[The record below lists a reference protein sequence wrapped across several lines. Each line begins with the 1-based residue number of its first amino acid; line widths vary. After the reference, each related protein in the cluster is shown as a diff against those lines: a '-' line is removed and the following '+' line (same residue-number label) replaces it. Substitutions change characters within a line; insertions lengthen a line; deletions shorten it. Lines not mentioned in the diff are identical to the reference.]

1 MFPTSMMPEET
12 LMTTNQISEPPS
24 VLAYSI
30 PALCSA
36 TGISRRT
43 LYALWERGEGPAV
56 TKIGRRTLVR
66 REAAASWLEQLQ
78 VKQAA

>member
-1 MFPTSMMPEET
+1 MMPEEPT
-12 LMTTNQISEPPS
+12 MTTNQTTEP
-24 VLAYSI
+24 LAYSI

-66 REAAASWLEQLQ
+66 REAAESWLEQLQ

>member
-12 LMTTNQISEPPS
+12 LMTTNQISEP
-24 VLAYSI
+24 LAYSI
-30 PALCSA
+30 PALCQA

-66 REAAASWLEQLQ
+66 REAAESWLEQLQ